1 MPLASFVGLSVGAGH
16 DGVIAKKPAC
26 AGRIANENANR
37 QQADGSL
44 YIPEALRPYLGG
56 KDHFDPVA

>member
-1 MPLASFVGLSVGAGH
+1 MFFSAN
-16 DGVIAKKPAC
+16 VIKV
-26 AGRIANENANR
+26 I
-37 QQADGSL
+37 DGSL